1 MTKDPGKAPS
11 PNRLSA
17 LLKPQSSEKE
27 RAARRSKRSDGDYQ
41 RAVGEFVHREVI
53 YCVSGL
59 VFQIGRE
66 SDDWFHLFVQDDW
79 ETAVREAVPDMPRE
93 KLLEFLRENNC
104 EVGADSSAATL
115 WSACLRHLESAA
127 SWLDFGHTYD
137 LEPQRHEIYEHW
149 IVSEW
154 LAAQLEQRGEV
165 VERDFHGLTIWGR
178 ACTGQAI
185 LLDEVICAIYDELQ
199 KARGLS

>member
-11 PNRLSA
+11 PDRLSA
-17 LLKPQSSEKE
+17 LLKPQTSEKE

-79 ETAVREAVPDMPRE
+79 ETAVREAVPDMPRG
-93 KLLEFLRENNC
+93 KSFWNFSGKITVRS
-104 EVGADSSAATL
+104 VRTAM
-115 WSACLRHLESAA
+115 
-127 SWLDFGHTYD
+127 
-137 LEPQRHEIYEHW
+137 PQHY
-149 IVSEW
+149 
-154 LAAQLEQRGEV
+154 
-165 VERDFHGLTIWGR
+165 R
-178 ACTGQAI
+178 APVCGTS
-185 LLDEVICAIYDELQ
+185 
-199 KARGLS
+199 KARLLGWILAIPTTLSRSAMKSMNTGSCRNGWPGNLNSGARSSSVIFTV